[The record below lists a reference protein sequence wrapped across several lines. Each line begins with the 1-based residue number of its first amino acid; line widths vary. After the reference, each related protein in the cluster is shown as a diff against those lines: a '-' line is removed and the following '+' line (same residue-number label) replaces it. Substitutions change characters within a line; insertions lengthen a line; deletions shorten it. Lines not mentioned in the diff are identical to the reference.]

1 MLEKLLIV
9 IKNKYM
15 ASHHTKMNNE
25 IPAWLYFAIS
35 PAGIK
40 NSKLDSELAN
50 EIALR
55 VKSKLKEHLKIH
67 CLENDIIT
75 EPNNF
80 DSVIPYSGDGK
91 SKK

>member
-1 MLEKLLIV
+1 MTS
-9 IKNKYM
+9 Y
-15 ASHHTKMNNE
+15 HTKMNNE

-40 NSKLDSELAN
+40 NYKLDSELAN

-55 VKSKLKEHLKIH
+55 VKSNLKEHLKIH

-75 EPNNF
+75 EPNNY
-80 DSVIPYSGDGK
+80 DSIPHYGGDGK
-91 SKK
+91 LKK